1 MTLPFYKQEKPYTCG
16 SAAMRMVLAAIG
28 IKKSENCLSRLLNA
42 TPEEGCASFEPFSKV
57 ARKFKLDYV
66 EKKKGTIKELK
77 ELMVQNYSI
86 IVCYMDLKNRKEE
99 EAHYS
104 VVKKIDKKN
113 IYLYDPYYGPKI
125 KFGLAHFRK
134 IWSDRMHHSERGWF
148 IAIKK

>member
-1 MTLPFYKQEKPYTCG
+1 MKIPFYKQEKPYTCG
-16 SAAMRMVLAAIG
+16 SAAMRMVLSSLG
-28 IKKSENCLSRLLNA
+28 IKKSEDYLSKLLKA

-57 ARKFKLDYV
+57 AKKFNLNWI
-66 EKKKGTIKELK
+66 EKKKGTIINLK
-77 ELMVQNYSI
+77 ELIEQDYGI

-104 VVKKIDKKN
+104 VVKSIDKKN

-125 KFGLAHFRK
+125 KFGLNYFRK
-134 IWSDRMHHSERGWF
+134 LWIKDMHHSERGWF